1 MIKVLLI
8 SLLSF
13 VAICCNCTTQPL
25 AGGSSQQGNGMV
37 VGSII
42 STNGSPARIIQIRIR
57 PTNYVLTPGSTDNE
71 RKYNA
76 ITDSTG
82 RFSVSGIY
90 PGSYTIE
97 ANDRVSSAALIN
109 ITVNEQNDSNNVGTV
124 GLKPYGVITGF
135 VNDTIINLHS
145 QLYIQVQ
152 GLERFIRVDQD
163 NSFTIDDLPEG
174 NFNLHLIT
182 ADSTTTVLEQAN
194 IKAVSGDTTPVSITA
209 GWRYSH
215 RLYLNTTSSG
225 ANVVGDVVNFPLLVR
240 LTAAH
245 FDFSQAKEDGSD
257 IRFAN
262 SDATFLPYE
271 IERWD
276 AVKKVA
282 EIWVKVDTVHGG
294 DSTQSLDMY
303 WGCNNSADS
312 SNSTAV
318 FDTAAG
324 FAGVWHLN
332 ENSDSV
338 IDATGNAFNGKNSGS
353 TTETGLI
360 GGSRTFSSTSNN
372 SIKISGL
379 LNSPSDITLS
389 AWVKSDTSSGAG
401 QDIITL
407 GDAVLIRL
415 DNISGIGATGCY
427 YTDSVSYTMISSGQ
441 YLAKTGW
448 HYLVLSINNTTHIQT
463 FYIDGKQYA
472 VAQNVNKINY
482 AGLGADTYIGT
493 HGNGKKSFNFNGMI
507 DEVRV
512 NNISMTS
519 DWIKLCFMNEKAQ
532 DVLVWW

>member
-1 MIKVLLI
+1 M
-8 SLLSF
+8 
-13 VAICCNCTTQPL
+13 
-25 AGGSSQQGNGMV
+25 
-37 VGSII
+37 
-42 STNGSPARIIQIRIR
+42 
-57 PTNYVLTPGSTDNE
+57 
-71 RKYNA
+71 
-76 ITDSTG
+76 
-82 RFSVSGIY
+82 
-90 PGSYTIE
+90 
-97 ANDRVSSAALIN
+97 
-109 ITVNEQNDSNNVGTV
+109 
-124 GLKPYGVITGF
+124 
-135 VNDTIINLHS
+135 
-145 QLYIQVQ
+145 
-152 GLERFIRVDQD
+152 RVDQG

-174 NFNLHLIT
+174 NFNLHFIT
-182 ADSTTTVLEQAN
+182 ADSTTTLTEQVN
-194 IKAVSGDTTPVSITA
+194 IKAVSGDTTSVIIAA
-209 GWRYSH
+209 GWRHSH
-215 RLYLNTTSSG
+215 RLYLNTTTSG
-225 ANVVGDVVNFPLLVR
+225 ADIVGDVVNFPVLVR
-240 LTAAH
+240 LTAAN

-294 DSTQSLDMY
+294 DSTQSFNMY

-312 SNSTAV
+312 SNCTAV

-332 ENSDSV
+332 ENGDS
-338 IDATGNAFNGKNSGS
+338 INDATGNAFEGKNSGS
-353 TTETGLI
+353 TTETGII
-360 GGSRTFSSTSNN
+360 GGSRKFSSNG

-401 QDIITL
+401 QDIISL

-415 DNISGIGATGCY
+415 DNVSGIGATGCY

-448 HYLVLSINNTTHIQT
+448 HYLALSINNATHVQT
-463 FYIDGKQYA
+463 FYIDGVQYA
-472 VAQNVNKINY
+472 VTHNVNKINY
-482 AGLGADTYIGT
+482 TGLGADTYIGT
-493 HGNGKKSFNFNGMI
+493 HGDGKKSFNFNGMI

-512 NNISMTS
+512 NNISMAS

-532 DVLVWW
+532 DVLVRW